1 MLHASGQPKFLWGE
15 AARHAVWLKNRTST
29 KALDGTTPLEA
40 ATGKKP
46 DLRGVREWGCRCWVR
61 NESKS
66 KLGDR
71 VDEGVWVGFDD
82 RSKGSQV

>member
-1 MLHASGQPKFLWGE
+1 M
-15 AARHAVWLKNRTST
+15 
-29 KALDGTTPLEA
+29 TPLKA

-66 KLGDR
+66 KLGGH

-82 RSKGSQV
+82 KSKGSQVYWPSLSNVIPTLIILVHHLLALRGRIMN